1 MTDAT
6 QGILSLAGLAIF
18 AVGILVGRFLHRDR
32 RITHEAPR
40 TIQPS
45 LLKQWRSDRL
55 VREVGNR
62 RRT

>member
-18 AVGILVGRFLHRDR
+18 AVGILVGRFWHRDR

-40 TIQPS
+40 MVQLS
-45 LLKQWRSDRL
+45 LVQWQRGMG
-55 VREVGNR
+55 REVNR
-62 RRT
+62 RRS